1 MLLILQEKSYK
12 KNNLCKKISEYN
24 RFWSKYIM
32 QTYFLFVAIICYTSF
47 QAFFTYNT
55 YTVRTVMFAMTL
67 EASYL
72 LTRVSIA
79 ASRIAN
85 EVYSV

>member
-1 MLLILQEKSYK
+1 
-12 KNNLCKKISEYN
+12 
-24 RFWSKYIM
+24 M